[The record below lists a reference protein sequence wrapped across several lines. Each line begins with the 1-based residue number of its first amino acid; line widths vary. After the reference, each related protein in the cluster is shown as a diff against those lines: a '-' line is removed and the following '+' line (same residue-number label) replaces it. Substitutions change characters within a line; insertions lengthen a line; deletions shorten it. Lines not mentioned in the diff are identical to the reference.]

1 MSDEDKKAIAYLIL
15 AVAVFV
21 LTVVLVNNYKN
32 EARQCVEKGGQWV
45 LVSQELGGVC
55 AEAK

>member
-1 MSDEDKKAIAYLIL
+1 MDDEDKKAIAYLIL
-15 AVAVFV
+15 AVAIFV
-21 LTVVLVNNYKN
+21 LSVVLVNNYKN
-32 EARQCVEKGGQWV
+32 EAKQCVEKGGQWV

>member
-1 MSDEDKKAIAYLIL
+1 MSDEDKKAVAYLIL
-15 AVAVFV
+15 AVVVFV
-21 LTVVLVNNYKN
+21 LSVVLANNYKN
-32 EARQCVEKGGQWV
+32 EAKQCVEKGGQWV

>member
-1 MSDEDKKAIAYLIL
+1 MDDEDKKAIAYLIL

-21 LTVVLVNNYKN
+21 LTIVLANNYKN

-45 LVSQELGGVC
+45 IVSQELGGVC

>member
-1 MSDEDKKAIAYLIL
+1 MDDEDKKAIAYLIL

-21 LTVVLVNNYKN
+21 LTIVLANNYKN

-45 LVSQELGGVC
+45 LASQELGGVC